1 MYIRTCFTDVYSNLF
16 YRCIFKLVLPMYIQT
31 CFTDVYSNLFYRC
44 IFELV
49 LPMYIRT
56 YFTDVY
62 LNLFFRAILLNIQAA
77 LLRYIFDKE
86 SNSKTAMMKSI
97 AGLCIVFILSNHEMT
112 QRCRLWFQLSKFL
125 FSNFS
130 VQLDLFQ

>member
-1 MYIRTCFTDVYSNLF
+1 MYIQTGFTDVYL
-16 YRCIFKLVLPMYIQT
+16 
-31 CFTDVYSNLFYRC
+31 NLFYRC

-49 LPMYIRT
+49 LPMYIQTGFTDWFYRCIFELVLLMYIRT
-56 YFTDVY
+56 CFTDVY
-62 LNLFFRAILLNIQAA
+62 LNLFFCAILLNIQAA

-86 SNSKTAMMKSI
+86 INSKTAMMKSI
-97 AGLCIVFILSNHEMT
+97 AELFNVFILSNHEMT